1 MSELSGLADRRI
13 NSFKGGEGHGGTCS
27 SRSGVFQADYYY
39 YFYNL
44 LFWSLTS
51 GKAWGQICVNGACSF
66 RGGGRKS
73 SLVGVALQ
81 QYRGVGTRAPIPPP
95 LLEHLC
101 HWFQWHQAISSVP
114 VQEANLHLVLSF
126 GTPFTTGCQIPETER
141 GNLYNK
147 SWDVPWCKANGHPC
161 TELCRLPFFPL
172 LLLILA
178 SEGGVQV
185 LGSPPDDL
193 FSVNMVCFFLSYSVP
208 SVLPFHCFVSCP
220 FYPHHYSTISFPSSS
235 KLYFPHHVQ
244 AHPRCRSNLTLLL
257 FTT

>member
-1 MSELSGLADRRI
+1 M
-13 NSFKGGEGHGGTCS
+13 
-27 SRSGVFQADYYY
+27 
-39 YFYNL
+39 
-44 LFWSLTS
+44 
-51 GKAWGQICVNGACSF
+51 
-66 RGGGRKS
+66 
-73 SLVGVALQ
+73 
-81 QYRGVGTRAPIPPP
+81 GTRAPIPPPP

-126 GTPFTTGCQIPETER
+126 GTPFTPHDVKSLYPETER
-141 GNLYNK
+141 GNLYKK
-147 SWDVPWCKANGHPC
+147 SRNVPWCKANGRPC
-161 TELCRLPFFPL
+161 SELCRLPAV

-178 SEGGVQV
+178 SEGSVQV

-193 FSVNMVCFFLSYSVP
+193 FSVNTVCFFLSYSVP

-220 FYPHHYSTISFPSSS
+220 FYPHHYSIISFPSSS

-257 FTT
+257 FTM